1 MPQFDLRINGKTHQ
15 VDGAADDSLLSVLR
29 YELNLTG
36 SKFGC
41 GEGQCGACTVLVD
54 GLAVRSCV
62 TRIGPVAGKAITTIE
77 AVANGD
83 ALHPVQEAFVEA
95 DAFQCGYCTSG
106 MVMATIGLLRTTP
119 NPSDA
124 EIARLMDRNVCRCGT
139 YPRIVKAIK
148 LAVDKNRQ
156 AGIDDVMAPNS
167 PSYRHRSPPSPS
179 AMNSSS
185 RDATASISIVAGFS
199 GSSLRWAAASWSSR
213 PYPSPRSRRPGAG
226 AGKLRRPMPSQGGFI
241 SGQMAE

>member
-1 MPQFDLRINGKTHQ
+1 MPQFELRINGKTHQ
-15 VDGAADDSLLSVLR
+15 VEGAPDDSLLSVLR

-77 AVANGD
+77 AIANGD
-83 ALHPVQEAFVEA
+83 TLHPVQEAFIEA

-106 MVMATIGLLRTTP
+106 MVMSTIGLLRTTP

-139 YPRIVKAIK
+139 YPRIVKAIR

-156 AGIDDVMAPNS
+156 AGA
-167 PSYRHRSPPSPS
+167 RS
-179 AMNSSS
+179 
-185 RDATASISIVAGFS
+185 ATARSATTFP
-199 GSSLRWAAASWSSR
+199 AASRAS
-213 PYPSPRSRRPGAG
+213 
-226 AGKLRRPMPSQGGFI
+226 GKGST
-241 SGQMAE
+241 